1 MMVKKIGILFFI
13 ITLIGVDV
21 FFSGD
26 KCYFDGEICRKS
38 VQYEDKPINDLY
50 RKDGQDIK
58 VIQPID
64 AKKAFFIDSVQ
75 LGDDL
80 YIAFQNYDGSLVCK
94 KEDYIDSINVK
105 YVMRFYI
112 IKKGGRGE
120 ALKAIDVKPIA
131 SLNDWVSQLKVDQ
144 SIRLAC
150 IDGEVDYSYYK
161 TDF

>member
-1 MMVKKIGILFFI
+1 
-13 ITLIGVDV
+13 
-21 FFSGD
+21 
-26 KCYFDGEICRKS
+26 
-38 VQYEDKPINDLY
+38 
-50 RKDGQDIK
+50 
-58 VIQPID
+58 D

-112 IKKGGRGE
+112 IKKGYRGE